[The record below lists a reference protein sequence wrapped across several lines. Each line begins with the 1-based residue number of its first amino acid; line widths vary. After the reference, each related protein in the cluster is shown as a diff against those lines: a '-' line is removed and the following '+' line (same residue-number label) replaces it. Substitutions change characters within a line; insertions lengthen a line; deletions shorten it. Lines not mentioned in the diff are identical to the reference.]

1 MTFRNLLIAEP
12 ERAEPVSRRDFLTL
26 RVSEGR
32 RVLELSCER
41 LFMRYHDACSD
52 AARRQVSNHEDVPG
66 MDSALAGF
74 ATPPAAALFA
84 ELERRLA
91 DADELRVLES
101 SWLGDGEFAR
111 EVAAR
116 VEAFGARGGTV
127 VTGRGGA
134 TV

>member
-1 MTFRNLLIAEP
+1 MTFRQLLVAEP
-12 ERAEPVSRRDFLTL
+12 ARAEPVSRRDFLTL

-66 MDSALAGF
+66 ADSALTGF
-74 ATPPAAALFA
+74 ATPPADALFA

-91 DADELRVLES
+91 DADELRILETD
-101 SWLGDGEFAR
+101 WLGDGAFAR

-116 VEAFGARGGTV
+116 VEAFAARGGTV
-127 VTGRGGA
+127 VMDRDEA
-134 TV
+134 TA

>member
-1 MTFRNLLIAEP
+1 MTFRKLRVAEP
-12 ERAEPVSRRDFLTL
+12 ARAEPLSRRDFLTL

-66 MDSALAGF
+66 TDSAVGGF
-74 ATPPAAALFA
+74 ATPPADALFA

-91 DADELRVLES
+91 DADELRVLETD
-101 SWLGDGEFAR
+101 WLGGGAFAR
-111 EVAAR
+111 EVAAC
-116 VEAFGARGGTV
+116 VEAFDARGGTV
-127 VTGRGGA
+127 VMGRGGA
-134 TV
+134 TA

>member
-12 ERAEPVSRRDFLTL
+12 ARAEPVSRRDFLTL

-41 LFMRYHDACSD
+41 LIMRYHDGCSD
-52 AARRQVSNHEDVPG
+52 AARRQVSNHDDVPG
-66 MDSALAGF
+66 TGNALAGF
-74 ATPPAAALFA
+74 ATPPADALFA

-91 DADELRVLES
+91 DADELRMLETV
-101 SWLGDGEFAR
+101 WLGSGAFAR

-116 VEAFGARGGTV
+116 VAVFEARGGTV
-127 VTGRGGA
+127 VGGRGEA
-134 TV
+134 NA

>member
-1 MTFRNLLIAEP
+1 MTFRSMLVAAP
-12 ERAEPVSRRDFLTL
+12 ARAEPVSRRDFLTL

-66 MDSALAGF
+66 TDSALAGF
-74 ATPPAAALFA
+74 ATPPADALFA

-91 DADELRVLES
+91 DADELRVLEPN
-101 SWLGDGEFAR
+101 WLGDGAFAR
-111 EVAAR
+111 EVAVR
-116 VEAFGARGGTV
+116 VDAFDARGGTV
-127 VTGRGGA
+127 VIGNGA
-134 TV
+134 DA